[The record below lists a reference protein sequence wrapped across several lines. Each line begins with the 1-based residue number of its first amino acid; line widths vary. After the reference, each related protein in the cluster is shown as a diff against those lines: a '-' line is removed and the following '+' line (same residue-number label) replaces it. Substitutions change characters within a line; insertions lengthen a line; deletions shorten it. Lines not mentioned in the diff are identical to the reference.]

1 MALAPVKKIAIYG
14 LQAERKRLLKVLQDS
29 GLLELTDLNPNESGK
44 SANIA
49 SVVAEAQTNITE
61 LDRKI
66 AALVRGLTF
75 LDQYAPVKPNMVQQ
89 FAGIKTYLT
98 AEEFTRIAQDE
109 AYCQQSL
116 KELARLEQGL
126 GRIQIKRTQ
135 LQTLADNLWP
145 WRELDLCYAG
155 LQGTATIR
163 VTTGSTGHSL
173 TELEANL
180 SEMKLPF
187 YLEKVSEAGDNL
199 LFVLFMPA
207 QAREAA
213 QTILNRLNV
222 NQVVLPVF
230 ETTVIARIEQIQ
242 EELAQLAEEETVLRE
257 EVRSGAA
264 DRPVLQVF
272 YDHLSNERNRL
283 EVTGQLFHQERS
295 FMLTGWVAADRLAAL
310 EESLNKA
317 KLKFVLTPVE
327 PGEGE
332 QPPTILRN
340 SKAVTPFEYLVQ
352 GFSYPRCDEIDPT
365 PSIAPFFFVF
375 FGIAL
380 GDVAYGLILALIC
393 GLFLVKLKMGPVG
406 KKISWMFLLSG
417 IAAIL
422 FGLMTG
428 SVLCLQN
435 LKFGLFNPLQNP
447 ILLLVIA
454 LGLGLIQLYYGILL
468 SAFLAVRDGRWQEA
482 LVNQGTLLFFL
493 TSVMLV
499 LGKDALGWQAYATT
513 LNYLLLVAA
522 ITMVIGNTYGKKGFV
537 AKLLAIPGGLY
548 NIYNTIGF
556 FSDVLSYS
564 RLMALGLSTGVM
576 GGIMNQLAGQVFTSI
591 PVLGWIFGVA
601 IFIFGHAMNFAL
613 GVLSAYVHS
622 SRLQYLEFFGKF
634 YEGGGRPFSPFINK
648 SKYTFLV
655 NKREA

>member
-1 MALAPVKKIAIYG
+1 MALAQTEKIALYG
-14 LQAERKRLLKVLQDS
+14 LQTERKRMLQALQNS
-29 GLLELTDLNPNESGK
+29 GLLELTAFNPDESEK
-44 SANIA
+44 SAVF
-49 SVVAEAQTNITE
+49 SRVAAGLQANFVE

-66 AALVRGLTF
+66 AVIARGLTF

-98 AEEFTRIAQDE
+98 PEEFAQIAQDE
-109 AYCQQSL
+109 ERCQRSL
-116 KELARLEQGL
+116 AELARLEQEL
-126 GRIQIKRTQ
+126 VKIQNKRTQ
-135 LQTLADNLWP
+135 LQTVADNLRP
-145 WRELDLCYAG
+145 WRDLDLCYAG
-155 LQGTATIR
+155 LQGTATVR
-163 VTTGSTGHSL
+163 VTTGSTGHSPA
-173 TELEANL
+173 ELEASL
-180 SEMKLPF
+180 TETGLPF
-187 YLEKVSEAGDNL
+187 YLEKVSEINHNF
-199 LFVLFMPA
+199 LFVLFTSA
-207 QAREAA
+207 QDRETF
-213 QTILNRLNV
+213 QTALNRLNV

-230 ETTVIARIEQIQ
+230 ETTVAAGIDQIHQ
-242 EELAQLAEEETVLRE
+242 ELAQLAQEETALRE
-257 EVRSGAA
+257 EVNSSAA

-272 YDHLSNERNRL
+272 YDHLTNERNRL
-283 EVTGQLFHQERS
+283 EVTGQLVHNERS
-295 FMLTGWVAADRLAAL
+295 FMLSGWVAADRLALL
-310 EESLNKA
+310 EERLTKA
-317 KLKFVLTPVE
+317 GLKFALTQIE
-327 PGEGE
+327 PEEGE

-340 SKAVTPFEYLVQ
+340 NKAVTPFEYLVQ

-365 PSIAPFFFVF
+365 PSIAPFFFIF

-417 IAAIL
+417 IGAVL
-422 FGLMTG
+422 FGLITG
-428 SVLCLQN
+428 SVFCLQD

-468 SAFLAVRDGRWQEA
+468 SAFLAVRAGRWQEA
-482 LVNQGTLLFFL
+482 LAKQGTLLFFL
-493 TSVMLV
+493 TSVLLV
-499 LGKDALGWQAYATT
+499 LGKTALGWQAYATT

-522 ITMVIGNTYGKKGFV
+522 IAMVIGNTQGKKGFV
-537 AKLLAIPGGLY
+537 AKLLALPGGLY